1 MFESKYSKVLTIVL
15 IVVIIAI
22 LGLLGFLAFSFY
34 NNYVTQND
42 AAAFVDDF
50 KGEVNADENTQ
61 VGDTNTINN
70 NNENPLDQIQSTG
83 TGSGSSNEKPTFK
96 GFGVV
101 GAIEIPKTNCEYPI
115 LDSDAMS
122 PKGLETAV
130 IFQWGAGINQ
140 VGNSVIV
147 GHNYRNGM
155 FFSNNKRLNTG
166 DKILSLSLDEGGH
179 LSHGS
184 KVSFSSHYYNIDFY
198 HLGSD
203 GRIDY
208 EALRKK
214 ALEYKPNLI
223 LAGFSAYPF
232 EIAQNFNELVLPMLR
247 QIQNSYFENNAKTSK
262 GRA

>member
-1 MFESKYSKVLTIVL
+1 MFESKYSKVLTVVL

-42 AAAFVDDF
+42 ASAFVDDF

-61 VGDTNTINN
+61 VGDTNTTNN
-70 NNENPLDQIQSTG
+70 GENPLDQIQSTG
-83 TGSGSSNEKPTFK
+83 TGSGSSNEKPTYK

-101 GAIEIPKTNCEYPI
+101 GAIEIPKTSCDYPI

-166 DKILSLSLDEGGH
+166 DKIYVTDNAGTTLTYTIYDKFETTVSDTSFYQRDTAGKPEITLSTCTDD
-179 LSHGS
+179 
-184 KVSFSSHYYNIDFY
+184 SSARLI
-198 HLGSD
+198 
-203 GRIDY
+203 
-208 EALRKK
+208 
-214 ALEYKPNLI
+214 I
-223 LAGFSAYPF
+223 LARV
-232 EIAQNFNELVLPMLR
+232 E
-247 QIQNSYFENNAKTSK
+247 
-262 GRA
+262 

>member
-1 MFESKYSKVLTIVL
+1 MFESKYSKVLTVVL

-34 NNYVTQND
+34 NNYVTKND

-61 VGDTNTINN
+61 VGDTNTTNN
-70 NNENPLDQIQSTG
+70 GENPLDQIQSTG

-101 GAIEIPKTNCEYPI
+101 GAIEIPKTSCDYPI

-166 DKILSLSLDEGGH
+166 DKIYVTDNAGTTLTYTIYDKFETTVSDTSFYQRDTAGKPEITLSTCTDD
-179 LSHGS
+179 
-184 KVSFSSHYYNIDFY
+184 SSARLI
-198 HLGSD
+198 
-203 GRIDY
+203 
-208 EALRKK
+208 
-214 ALEYKPNLI
+214 I
-223 LAGFSAYPF
+223 LARV
-232 EIAQNFNELVLPMLR
+232 E
-247 QIQNSYFENNAKTSK
+247 
-262 GRA
+262 